1 MYGSDPAVGM
11 EGCGGEGVVSPTGG
25 VPGVSGIVPYGVK
38 SVMLIADF
46 LPLLSA
52 QLRGAPF
59 PPVIAAIPA
68 LAAV

>member
-1 MYGSDPAVGM
+1 M

-46 LPLLSA
+46 LPLLSV